1 MILCLIYATTPR
13 LFSSITKA
21 SYDLLEYVDDEMDL
35 SALGFS
41 DDIKNLLEAARNIPA
56 DTAEK
61 SIRTDSDSSDDTLVD
76 SDDSDE
82 IGESYED
89 QLKYVQEITGIFSEM
104 DMDQEFVTSPDDI
117 RGEDGE
123 DQVEAEA
130 VPAVTGDDWKEKV
143 QKIIREVIKKQ
154 GLYVQKIY
162 WGGNRVEVVISA
174 SDDPSNPIGPS
185 VSALQVCHRSMYD
198 EFELREE
205 ELAVVTKFEIIV
217 ASPGIGEI
225 LRTDQDF
232 VSFKGFMVAVS
243 TTEIYK
249 KKTIFEG
256 TLVQRTADDV
266 CISLKGRI
274 IKVPRVLVNEVRL
287 PKPKYEITDTEMR
300 KLR

>member
-1 MILCLIYATTPR
+1 MILCFIYATTPR

-205 ELAVVTKFEIIV
+205 ELAVVTKFEIVV

>member
-104 DMDQEFVTSPDDI
+104 DMDQDFVTSPDDI

-185 VSALQVCHRSMYD
+185 VSALQLCHRSMYD

-205 ELAVVTKFEIIV
+205 ELAVVTKFEIVV